1 MTFRILVLSATFLIL
16 AACGQKAADEPAAS
30 PADTGTD
37 PAIASETAAEPAAMP
52 RTASADGASVFFIM
66 PADGATVSN
75 PISVEF
81 GIAGMDVVKAGDKQ
95 PHSGHHHLLI
105 DTGLPDLGLPIPA
118 DEHHVHFGDGS
129 TSTEITL
136 PPGEHTLQMLLGDHL
151 HIPHNPPL
159 VSEQITISVE

>member
-1 MTFRILVLSATFLIL
+1 MTFRMLVLSAIFLVM

-30 PADTGTD
+30 QADTST
-37 PAIASETAAEPAAMP
+37 ETAVADEAAQEPAAMP
-52 RTASADGASVFFIM
+52 QTASADGASVFFIM

-75 PISVEF
+75 PITIEF
-81 GIAGMDVVKAGDKQ
+81 GISGMDIVKAGDKQ

-159 VSEQITISVE
+159 VSEQITIAVE